1 MATNKKASK
10 KANSSKKST
19 KTTSRK
25 AATEEQVVET
35 VECVDLTMFTKER
48 EIRTGEGRKGRLRKL
63 GKYDYRFDEDGTPGA
78 ERRVWECH
86 ETVSQSG
93 KVRIS
98 INANGVFLSGYWKK
112 NEFTKT
118 PLLAERIVDDT
129 QEACAEIRT
138 MDLKKRMNNL
148 AKLKPEG
155 V

>member
-1 MATNKKASK
+1 MAAKKNNASK

-19 KTTSRK
+19 N
-25 AATEEQVVET
+25 EVIET
-35 VECVDLTMFTKER
+35 VECVDLTMFTKNR
-48 EIRTGEGRKGRLRKL
+48 EIQTGEGRKGRLRKL
-63 GKYDYRFDEDGTPGA
+63 GKYDYRFDEDGTPA
-78 ERRVWECH
+78 SERREWECH
-86 ETVSQSG
+86 ETVAQSG

-98 INANGVFLSGYWKK
+98 INANGVFLCGYWKK
-112 NEFTKT
+112 KEFTKT

-129 QEACAEIRT
+129 QEACAEIRG